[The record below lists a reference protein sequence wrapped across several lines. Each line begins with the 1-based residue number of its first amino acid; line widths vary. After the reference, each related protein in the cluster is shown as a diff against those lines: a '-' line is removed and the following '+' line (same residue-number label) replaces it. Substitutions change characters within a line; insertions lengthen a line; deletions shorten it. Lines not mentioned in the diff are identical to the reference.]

1 MPRGSIRQPSVTSE
15 EHNEHRELRVRRL
28 PARRP
33 RSRKSFYP
41 ALTIF
46 SARTAKLSDV
56 DGTSTPR
63 GTPADGRPRLRMV
76 GGPIR
81 YAVVTKVPRGAA
93 PSGVDSAVPAESG
106 ALRRLARVV
115 FINQNFALLWWGQA
129 ISSVGDYAWDTALVL
144 WIATF
149 LAKGRSWA
157 PLAISGVLLA
167 ATVPQIVIGPI
178 AGVFVDRMD
187 KRRTMIV
194 ATLLQ
199 AIFASLLVLLLGGSW
214 LTLFN
219 LDHLPVLWQL
229 VIVYAD
235 VTLITIC
242 SQFFIPA
249 QFALIKDIV
258 PPERQDQAIETS
270 QAIQGLAIIL
280 GPPIAAILVFG
291 LGVPWALLLNVVSF
305 VVSLLATIAIIVP
318 PISRRLAN
326 GAVGT
331 FFQQFLDG
339 FGYVLS
345 HSVLRTILVS
355 EVLTWL
361 GLGALQTLG
370 YFFITQNL
378 SAPPGAYGIFGAVFG
393 VGAIGGAV
401 AVTTLGER
409 IGLPRVLWVGLI
421 ISGLFVTLMSHL
433 TTLTLALVAAF
444 FFGVS
449 ATAIIVTASALAL
462 RVTAREFVGRV
473 TSVLNPVGKLA
484 SLLSIAIAGYL
495 VSSVLDGFHATFLG
509 LTFGPVDTIFT
520 GMGLLAI
527 AGGIFAWTNLRS
539 A

>member
-1 MPRGSIRQPSVTSE
+1 M
-15 EHNEHRELRVRRL
+15 
-28 PARRP
+28 
-33 RSRKSFYP
+33 
-41 ALTIF
+41 
-46 SARTAKLSDV
+46 
-56 DGTSTPR
+56 
-63 GTPADGRPRLRMV
+63 
-76 GGPIR
+76 R
-81 YAVVTKVPRGAA
+81 YAVDTKARETSV
-93 PSGVDSAVPAESG
+93 SGGGYAGTTESPG
-106 ALRRLARVV
+106 TLRRLARLV
-115 FINQNFALLWWGQA
+115 FINRNFALLWWGQA

-157 PLAISGVLLA
+157 PLAVSGVLLA

-194 ATLLQ
+194 STLLQ
-199 AIFASLLVLLLGGSW
+199 VIFALLLVLILGGGW
-214 LTLFN
+214 LALFH
-219 LDHLPVLWQL
+219 LDHLPVPWQL
-229 VIVYAD
+229 VVVYAD
-235 VTLITIC
+235 VALITVC

-305 VVSLLATIAIIVP
+305 VVSLLATVAIAVP
-318 PISRRLAN
+318 PISRRLAH
-326 GAVGT
+326 GGT
-331 FFQQFLDG
+331 GHFFQEFLDG

-345 HSVLRTILVS
+345 HTVLRTILVC

-361 GLGALQTLG
+361 GLGSLQTLG

-378 SAPPGAYGIFGAVFG
+378 NAPAGAYGILGADFGLGAIVGAVT
-393 VGAIGGAV
+393 
-401 AVTTLGER
+401 VTTLGER
-409 IGLPRVLWVGLI
+409 IGLTRVLWMGLI

-433 TTLTLALVAAF
+433 TALTLALVAAF
-444 FFGVS
+444 FFGAS

-462 RVTAREFVGRV
+462 RATAREFVGRV
-473 TSVLNPVGKLA
+473 TTVINPVGKLA
-484 SLLSIAIAGYL
+484 SLISIAIAGYL
-495 VSSVLDGFHATFLG
+495 VSSVLDDFHATFLG
-509 LTFGPVDTIFT
+509 LSFGPVDTIFT

-527 AGGIFAWTNLRS
+527 AGGIFAWANLRS